1 MVEMS
6 YKQDARN
13 FVLKHGIK
21 KSKRIADVNYEFY
34 SESAASYYATD
45 KNNSISIKHL
55 KRAIAEYEEMI
66 EAKINYEEKYLSFI
80 GGL

>member
-1 MVEMS
+1 MS

-34 SESAASYYATD
+34 SESTYSYYATD

-55 KRAIAEYEEMI
+55 KRAIAEYEKMI
-66 EAKINYEEKYLSFI
+66 EAKINYDKKYLSFV

>member
-1 MVEMS
+1 MGEMS

-13 FVLKHGIK
+13 FVLKHGIE

-34 SESAASYYATD
+34 SESTCSYYAAD

-55 KRAIAEYEEMI
+55 KRAIAEYEKMI
-66 EAKINYEEKYLSFI
+66 EAKINYDKKYLSFV